1 MTGSQGFPIPDKHYR
16 SSICCWSCSC
26 CFDVGH
32 WYSEETKDFWSAGRH
47 LWFVLR
53 TLGYSSFGSLLKF
66 GSFFFQLVAILPLA
80 IVHTMGNL
88 FTNMSLGKVAVSF
101 THTIK
106 AMEPFFSVVLS
117 AIFLGEVTFLSL
129 YKFYASYSTGFELWN
144 SFIFLYWMAWQLPTV
159 WVGLSLL
166 PIVGGVAL
174 ASLTEASFNWY
185 VTITIIWIQVYLNL
199 TIEDKSFCQMPYALF
214 VSLCFSFI
222 LYYMLVCVDIIMVT
236 LLLMYLALVCSL
248 QNYNYA
254 LFILWYVI

>member
-1 MTGSQGFPIPDKHYR
+1 MQSAAAFRPVACGAVGKAGEAEEESGGFLKTLQLGAFFGLWYLFNIYFNIYNKQVLKVFPYPINITEVQFAVGAAVAVLMWVTGI
-16 SSICCWSCSC
+16 
-26 CFDVGH
+26 
-32 WYSEETKDFWSAGRH
+32 
-47 LWFVLR
+47 
-53 TLGYSSFGSLLKF
+53 LKRPKIS
-66 GSFFFQLVAILPLA
+66 GAQLVAILPLA

-117 AIFLGEVTFLSL
+117 AIFLGE
-129 YKFYASYSTGFELWN
+129 
-144 SFIFLYWMAWQLPTV
+144 LPTV

-199 TIEDKSFCQMPYALF
+199 TTEDKSFCQMPYVFF
-214 VSLCFSFI
+214 VSLTHCVSL
-222 LYYMLVCVDIIMVT
+222 LYYICWCVWT
-236 LLLMYLALVCSL
+236 
-248 QNYNYA
+248 
-254 LFILWYVI
+254 